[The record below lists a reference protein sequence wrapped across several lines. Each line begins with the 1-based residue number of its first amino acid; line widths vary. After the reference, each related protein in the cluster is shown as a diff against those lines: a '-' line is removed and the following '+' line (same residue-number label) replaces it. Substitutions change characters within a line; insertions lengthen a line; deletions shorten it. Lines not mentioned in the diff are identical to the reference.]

1 MKMNACIAIRFA
13 SVMDALTA
21 ECRIATAIG
30 AEKKKSCT
38 NLTAG
43 SCVKIVLL
51 VYWTKWRWIEA
62 MTDPKEIWQL
72 IAQILLNLS
81 GNDTKMYVTVYHAL
95 KLEEEWQKKKEDS
108 DKSEKL
114 KK

>member
-1 MKMNACIAIRFA
+1 
-13 SVMDALTA
+13 
-21 ECRIATAIG
+21 
-30 AEKKKSCT
+30 
-38 NLTAG
+38 
-43 SCVKIVLL
+43 
-51 VYWTKWRWIEA
+51 
-62 MTDPKEIWQL
+62 MTDPKEIWQF
-72 IAQILLNLS
+72 IAPILLNLS

>member
-1 MKMNACIAIRFA
+1 MKMNVCIAIRFV
-13 SVMDALTA
+13 SVMDVLTVGF
-21 ECRIATAIG
+21 RIATAIG

-51 VYWTKWRWIEA
+51 VYWTKWRWIET
-62 MTDPKEIWQL
+62 MTDPKEIWKF
-72 IAQILLNLS
+72 IAPILLDLS

-95 KLEEEWQKKKEDS
+95 KLEEEWQKKKENS

-114 KK
+114 KN

>member
-1 MKMNACIAIRFA
+1 MKMNVCIVTQFA
-13 SVMDALTA
+13 SVMDVQTA
-21 ECRIATAIG
+21 GCRIATAIG

-51 VYWTKWRWIEA
+51 ICWMKWRWDEE
-62 MTDPKEIWQL
+62 MTDPKEIWKF
-72 IAQILLNLS
+72 IAPILLDLS

-95 KLEEEWQKKKEDS
+95 KLEEEWQKKKEGS